1 MLLMGQ
7 DLAAVLTKWV
17 VAFYVACM
25 DIRLEYL
32 YNIKGAKR
40 KTLTCN

>member
-25 DIRLEYL
+25 DIRAHGHPCARVPL
-32 YNIKGAKR
+32 
-40 KTLTCN
+40 